1 MKNAHGGML
10 LLQPETLL
18 KVTVLHGCFHVLK
31 LYKWFNITQSVT
43 YEIPDDHNDNNG
55 NKIDGDDSDKNHSM
69 NNDTSDDNDNG
80 QKMNPQITLYICMDG
95 SFLAQ
100 LTH

>member
-1 MKNAHGGML
+1 MGVF
-10 LLQPETLL
+10 T
-18 KVTVLHGCFHVLK
+18 FLK

-55 NKIDGDDSDKNHSM
+55 NKIDGDDSDKNHSR
-69 NNDTSDDNDNG
+69 NNDTSDDNDND
-80 QKMNPQITLYICMDG
+80 QKMNPQITLHICMDG
-95 SFLAQ
+95 SFLAH